1 MSARL
6 RLGDVR
12 IGLEYLTPG
21 FVVTE
26 AHIVN
31 FAGISGDFFDVH
43 MDDQFAQSVGFP
55 TRVAHG
61 LLCLSLVDGLK
72 NRSEILF
79 DAVASLEW
87 HYKFKK
93 AVFPGDRLMARIRVI
108 EARPTT
114 NPLRGIVRLYLEVVN
129 QSGEVVQVG
138 ENVLMVVA

>member
-1 MSARL
+1 MRISDWSS
-6 RLGDVR
+6 DVCSSD
-12 IGLEYLTPG
+12 L
-21 FVVTE
+21 
-26 AHIVN
+26 
-31 FAGISGDFFDVH
+31 
-43 MDDQFAQSVGFP
+43 FAQSVGFP

-93 AVFPGDRLMARIRVI
+93 AVFPGDRLMARLRVI

-114 NPLRGIVRLYLEVVN
+114 NPLSGFVRFYLAVVN

-138 ENVLMVVA
+138 ERSEERRVGKECVRPVKISGT

>member
-1 MSARL
+1 MIRL
-6 RLGDVR
+6 PPSSTRTDTL
-12 IGLEYLTPG
+12 
-21 FVVTE
+21 
-26 AHIVN
+26 
-31 FAGISGDFFDVH
+31 
-43 MDDQFAQSVGFP
+43 FP
-55 TRVAHG
+55 YTTLYRTV
-61 LLCLSLVDGLK
+61 VDGLK

-79 DAVASLEW
+79 DAVASLEG

-93 AVFPGDRLMARIRVI
+93 ADFPGDRLMARILVI